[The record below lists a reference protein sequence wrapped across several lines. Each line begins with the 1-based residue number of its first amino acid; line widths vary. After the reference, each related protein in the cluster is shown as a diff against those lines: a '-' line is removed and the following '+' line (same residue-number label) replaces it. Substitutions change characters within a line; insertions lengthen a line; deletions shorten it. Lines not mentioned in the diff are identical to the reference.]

1 MTDLAPRR
9 TGSRRVP
16 AIVAATVVSATAGL
30 WVVNPNTTRVPL
42 CPLHAAT
49 GWWCPLCGGLR
60 ATHALAHG
68 DLLTA
73 LHDNALFVAS
83 VPLLVAGW
91 FFWVSTAGAVR
102 PRRPASRRL
111 LWAALAIAMIFGV
124 VRNLAWGSWLAPPA

>member
-9 TGSRRVP
+9 TDSRRVP

-30 WVVNPNTTRVPL
+30 WAVNPNTTRVPL

-68 DLLTA
+68 DLVTA

-83 VPLLVAGW
+83 VPLLIVGW
-91 FFWVSTAGAVR
+91 LLWFTGAGATR
-102 PRRPASRRL
+102 ATRLRTRRL
-111 LWAALAIAMIFGV
+111 LWAVMALALIFGV
-124 VRNLAWGSWLAPPA
+124 VRNLAWASWLAPPA